1 MTGQDLQP
9 DNSALDV
16 HRTCARNAPA
26 PIGQPQLTRRA
37 LLLGLLVGAV
47 GIAAGCSSVDESHAS
62 PVITAQAYPNPD
74 LLATPEWLADHIDD
88 ADLRLIDCSPIR
100 DYHNQHI
107 PNAAHVWWQDT
118 IEINNPVYGMLAGA
132 DKRADI
138 VRSAGIG
145 PGSLVV
151 CYDREGGTWASRII
165 WMLQAMGHSQVR
177 LLDGGEQGWR
187 SINQPLTSDNTH
199 LPDGGLD
206 LTFNESV
213 LAHGSDIA
221 SRLGEPD
228 MVILDTR
235 TEDERKETWYDRLRR
250 GTIPGSVWL
259 PRDAFLSGTTAHALA
274 APDDLRAR
282 LTEAGLPNTPSDII
296 VFGLHGTLACLPWV
310 ALRALGM
317 PQVRVYDGSW
327 AEWGANPAWP
337 VQPL

>member
-1 MTGQDLQP
+1 
-9 DNSALDV
+9 
-16 HRTCARNAPA
+16 
-26 PIGQPQLTRRA
+26 LTRRT
-37 LLLGLLVGAV
+37 LLLGLLGGVA
-47 GIAAGCSSVDESHAS
+47 GIATGCSRVDGSRVS
-62 PVITAQAYPNPD
+62 PAITAQAYPNAD

-88 ADLRLIDCSPIR
+88 PDLRLIDCSPIR

-132 DKRADI
+132 EKRADI
-138 VRSAGIG
+138 VRNAGIR
-145 PGSLVV
+145 SESSVV

-165 WMLQAMGHSQVR
+165 WMLQAMGLAQVR
-177 LLDGGEQGWR
+177 LLDGGEQGWS
-187 SINQPLTSDNTH
+187 SIDQPLTSDNTR
-199 LPDGGLD
+199 LPAGGLD
-206 LTFNESV
+206 STFNEAV

-228 MVILDTR
+228 LVVLDTR
-235 TEDERKETWYDRLRR
+235 TEGERHETWYDRLRR

-259 PRDAFLSGTTAHALA
+259 PRDAFMSGTSARALE

-282 LTEAGLPNTPSDII
+282 LTQAGLPANPTEVT

-327 AEWGANPAWP
+327 AEWGANPDWP